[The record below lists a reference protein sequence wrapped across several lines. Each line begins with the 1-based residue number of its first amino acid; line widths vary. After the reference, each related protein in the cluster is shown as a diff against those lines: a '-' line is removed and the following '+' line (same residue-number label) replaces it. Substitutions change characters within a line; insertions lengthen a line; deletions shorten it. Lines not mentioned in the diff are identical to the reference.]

1 MFIVR
6 RRPLGRAA
14 EAGIHAL
21 MTGTWPCHVARGRP
35 LTFPVML
42 VTVSCSRLAWAGVA
56 DIVSVTLARVG
67 VVDGLALLGTRI
79 SAVEGLCC
87 PEHLRNVL
95 NVVPPPAR
103 PRVAR
108 AGSAREQFHPV
119 PMTALRQSTVGAMAL
134 HPEWPDLPRLVYATP
149 RE

>member
-1 MFIVR
+1 MTSEGDGGQIAWSLCSTWG
-6 RRPLGRAA
+6 LGTRGKSPIQRGWEKCPHVHSPKAA
-14 EAGIHAL
+14 PWEG
-21 MTGTWPCHVARGRP
+21 CRGRHP
-35 LTFPVML
+35 CVND
-42 VTVSCSRLAWAGVA
+42 W
-56 DIVSVTLARVG
+56 D